1 MKSSKLLPEKENKAR
16 VQIERS
22 GAAWSVIARVE
33 PFATLLEASEKNST
47 VRLPF
52 TDTFVHRLLLRME
65 RDGLATRES

>member
-1 MKSSKLLPEKENKAR
+1 MKSSKLLPEKEDRAR
-16 VQIERS
+16 IQIERS
-22 GAAWSVIARVE
+22 GAAWSVAARVE
-33 PFATLLEASEKNST
+33 PFATLLQRSKEHAT